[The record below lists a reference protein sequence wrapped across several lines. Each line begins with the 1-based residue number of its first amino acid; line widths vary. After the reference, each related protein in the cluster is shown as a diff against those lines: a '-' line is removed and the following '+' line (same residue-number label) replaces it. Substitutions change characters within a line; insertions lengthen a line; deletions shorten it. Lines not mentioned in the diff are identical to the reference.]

1 MKALIGRGLDAE
13 AAFATLDEALTLGI
27 DVFDTA
33 AGYAAGESERM
44 IGRWLASRSAEST
57 SRVRIATKV
66 APLSGD
72 AADGTPFDRAFIKR
86 ALDASLERLGV
97 EQVSLY
103 LAHVLDDATPIEAT
117 VEGFGAVVESGRT
130 AHVGC
135 CNVDANQFVAALD
148 AADRLGVPGFKWAQN
163 EFNLL
168 SPSADREL
176 RAVCRER
183 GLGYTPFSPLAGGV
197 LTGKYRRGEAF
208 PEDTRMA
215 LRPEGFAEQMTDAVH
230 DAIDQLRAEAE
241 TRGVS
246 CAALALAWVIAHP
259 DCSAPLVGPARTT
272 AHLGHVAEAIGITL
286 SAEDYACM
294 STWFES
300 AR

>member
-1 MKALIGRGLDAE
+1 M
-13 AAFATLDEALTLGI
+13 
-27 DVFDTA
+27 FDTA
-33 AGYAAGESERM
+33 AGYAAGESERL
-44 IGRWLASRSAEST
+44 IGRWLASRPADST

-86 ALDASLERLGV
+86 ALEASLERLGV
-97 EQVSLY
+97 ERVSLY

-117 VEGFGAVVESGRT
+117 VEGFAAVLESGRA

-148 AADRLGVPGFKWAQN
+148 AADRLGLPGFEWVQN

-208 PEDTRMA
+208 PKDTRLA
-215 LRPEGFAEQMTDAVH
+215 LRPEGFAEQMTDTVH

-259 DCSAPLVGPARTT
+259 DCSAPLVGPARAS
-272 AHLGHVAEAIGITL
+272 AHLGHVAEAIDMTL
-286 SAEDYACM
+286 SAEDYARM
-294 STWFES
+294 SAWFES
-300 AR
+300 AA

>member
-1 MKALIGRGLDAE
+1 M
-13 AAFATLDEALTLGI
+13 GI

-33 AGYAAGESERM
+33 AGYAAGESERL
-44 IGRWLASRSAEST
+44 IGRWLASRPAEST

-66 APLSGD
+66 APLPGG
-72 AADGTPFDRAFIKR
+72 AADGRPFDRAFIER
-86 ALDASLERLGV
+86 ELEESLERLGV
-97 EQVSLY
+97 ERVPLY
-103 LAHVLDDATPIEAT
+103 LAHVLDDSTPIEAT
-117 VEGFGAVVESGRT
+117 VEGFAAVVESGRA

-135 CNVDANQFVAALD
+135 CNVDVSQFVAALD
-148 AADRLGVPGFKWAQN
+148 AAERLGVPGFEWVQN

-168 SPSADREL
+168 LPSADREL
-176 RAVCRER
+176 RIVCRER

-208 PEDTRMA
+208 PEDSRLA
-215 LRPEGFAEQMTDAVH
+215 LRPEGFAEQMSDAMH

-259 DCSAPLVGPARTT
+259 DCSAPLVGPARVT
-272 AHLGHVAEAIGITL
+272 AHLGHVAGAIDITL
-286 SAEDYACM
+286 SAEDHSRMGA
-294 STWFES
+294 WFE
-300 AR
+300 AVE